1 MRAIG
6 VNELKIHASE
16 IMRQVREERVS
27 YTITYR
33 GKPVGVL
40 LPLEESGDVSQ
51 EKDQDSWSK
60 VDEIREKM
68 SSLPRPEKSLTE
80 ALSEMRFSAQ
90 IRTSSFSSIPLT
102 QCKNS
107 HLNQEETPRSNSVM
121 SQYSSEDFCGE
132 PK

>member
-16 IMRQVREERVS
+16 IMRKVREERVS

-40 LPLEESGDVSQ
+40 LPLKENGDVSQ

-60 VDEIREKM
+60 LEEIREKM

-80 ALSEMRFSAQ
+80 ALYEMRFSA
-90 IRTSSFSSIPLT
+90 
-102 QCKNS
+102 
-107 HLNQEETPRSNSVM
+107 
-121 SQYSSEDFCGE
+121 
-132 PK
+132 

>member
-16 IMRQVREERVS
+16 IMRKVREERVS

-40 LPLEESGDVSQ
+40 LPLKENGDVSQ

-60 VDEIREKM
+60 LEEIREKM

-80 ALSEMRFSAQ
+80 ALSEMRFSA
-90 IRTSSFSSIPLT
+90 
-102 QCKNS
+102 
-107 HLNQEETPRSNSVM
+107 
-121 SQYSSEDFCGE
+121 
-132 PK
+132 